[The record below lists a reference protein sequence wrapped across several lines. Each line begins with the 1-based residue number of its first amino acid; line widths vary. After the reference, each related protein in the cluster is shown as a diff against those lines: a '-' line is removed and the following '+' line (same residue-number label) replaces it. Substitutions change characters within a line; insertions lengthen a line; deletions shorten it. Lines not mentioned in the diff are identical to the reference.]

1 MASGDLFVPSGGLRG
16 FIEWGNREA
25 LGTLPPVPFKVV
37 QLATLD
43 LLTFGWAVTM
53 SFVKDS
59 ADGVPIFNAW
69 LYFLASLH
77 GINLGA
83 FITAKV
89 RGPGANAPM
98 APDTAEYPVMAP
110 PPPPPPHAVTV
121 TTTVPTGGG
130 GA

>member
-1 MASGDLFVPSGGLRG
+1 MRKLL
-16 FIEWGNREA
+16 EWA
-25 LGTLPPVPFKVV
+25 QAQLATLPTVPFKVV
-37 QLATLD
+37 QLAVLDALTL
-43 LLTFGWAVTM
+43 GWGVTM

-89 RGPGANAPM
+89 KGPGANAPL
-98 APDTAEYPVMAP
+98 PPETGEYPVP
-110 PPPPPPHAVTV
+110 PPPPSVAGPVAVTQ
-121 TTTVPTGGG
+121 TTTSTTINPGVSQ
-130 GA
+130 